1 MKTITVKGT
10 FLQPGANH
18 FSELLNDGKS
28 VLTPVFFRP
37 APGNKVEAVIDDLSI
52 GYAEDGFEIP
62 KLYEAKLV
70 GPGAETLSFI
80 IDVDC
85 AETSA
90 NGGDYAAEKALIDFE
105 SVPEEEVDAMI
116 KCMEDNRVHPTLIA
130 RVLRERVA
138 NASKNRFK
146 PNGMPI

>member
-70 GPGAETLSFI
+70 GPGAETLSSSTLT
-80 IDVDC
+80 
-85 AETSA
+85 AQRHLQT
-90 NGGDYAAEKALIDFE
+90 AAITQLKKP
-105 SVPEEEVDAMI
+105 SS
-116 KCMEDNRVHPTLIA
+116 TLNPF
-130 RVLRERVA
+130 RKKK
-138 NASKNRFK
+138 ST
-146 PNGMPI
+146 P